1 MLHSLSVF
9 SIIILIT
16 ERVITMP
23 RKTDPN
29 SQYRVSIHLNNGYRY
44 ASTQP
49 FQVDPDTG
57 KKTYHHIHWG
67 TVDDND
73 KFIPGKNY
81 LLAPLTERAKLI
93 FPDTW
98 DLSEIKKLSGARAKG
113 RPAIESQDENRL
125 YGDIWLLEKVAET
138 TGIRKDLMKTFD
150 GNEETVNTVMTLA
163 YFLFSGKGTYNQL
176 AAWQRISRPPCN
188 RELTSPYITRFTQ
201 SITEGNRMTLL
212 KLRAARLEAE
222 ELCAVD
228 STSRSAWG
236 ESLPD
241 IRYGKNKDKLPL
253 PQTMEVV
260 VYTLNGH
267 MPVYYRTL
275 PGNTPDS
282 RSLETILQDL
292 KAAGFKDV
300 VLITDRGYESVRNL
314 EIYIDK
320 NQRMIMGTKTSQSH
334 VRRQIDAFG
343 TFDHHP
349 EGMEID
355 PDERIYYKQFDL
367 EYQIEGRRD
376 NIKQAEKLKLNLYFD
391 PVRRGH
397 ELIDLDI
404 AVKSQAEALED
415 IKTRKLALDDDAT
428 ICRVYRFYTLKY
440 DSETRI
446 LEDYSLNEKKVAK
459 ARREAGFFAN
469 TTHGLD
475 ISAITAQH
483 HYSLR
488 DEQEKYFAMMKG
500 ILGAD
505 RQRNSSELGKEGRL
519 FVLFVAQILGCY
531 LAYIRKNKLNDKF
544 HSIQDILNEMR
555 PIRYIEHPGTA
566 PFITPF
572 IGRQVEICE
581 AFGYDIPDGCSPE
594 YVVRKTTKGKPGRPR
609 KNKLVVRES

>member
-1 MLHSLSVF
+1 
-9 SIIILIT
+9 
-16 ERVITMP
+16 MP
-23 RKTDPN
+23 RKANPN
-29 SQYRVSIHLNNGYRY
+29 SQYKVSIHLNNGYRY

-49 FQVDPDTG
+49 YVVNPDTG
-57 KKTYHHIHWG
+57 RKSYHHIHWG
-67 TVDDND
+67 TVDENN

-81 LLAPLTERAKLI
+81 LVASISERSRLI
-93 FPDTW
+93 FPESW
-98 DLSEIKKLSGARAKG
+98 DLSEIKKLSGARSKG
-113 RPAIESQDENRL
+113 RPAVESQDENRL
-125 YGDIWLLEKVAET
+125 YGDIWLLQQIAGV

-150 GNEETVNTVMTLA
+150 NNEETVDAIMTLA
-163 YFLFSGKGTYNQL
+163 FFLFSGKGTYNQL
-176 AAWQRISRPPCN
+176 ASWQRIAKTPCS
-188 RELTSPYITRFTQ
+188 RELTSPYITRLTQ
-201 SITEGNRMTLL
+201 SITESNRMALL
-212 KLRAARLEAE
+212 KLRAARLGAQ

-292 KAAGFKDV
+292 KSAGFKDV
-300 VLITDRGYESVRNL
+300 VLITDRGYESIKNL
-314 EIYIDK
+314 EMYIDK
-320 NQRMIMGTKTSQSH
+320 KQRMIMGTKTCQTH
-334 VRRQIDAFG
+334 VRKQIDAFG
-343 TFDHHP
+343 SFSHHP

-355 PDERIYYKQFDL
+355 PVERIYYKQFEL

-376 NIKQAEKLKLNLYFD
+376 NVKKADKLRLNLYFD
-391 PVRRGH
+391 PIRRAQ

-404 AVKSQAEALED
+404 AVKAQAEALED
-415 IKTRKLALDDDAT
+415 IKTRKLPLDDDAT
-428 ICRVYRFYTLKY
+428 ISRVYRFYTLEY
-440 DSETRI
+440 DADTRV
-446 LEDYSLNEKKVAK
+446 LTSFERNEKKIFK

-475 ISAITAQH
+475 IDAMTAQQ
-483 HYSLR
+483 HYVLR

-505 RQRNSSELGKEGRL
+505 RQRNSTELGKEGRL

-531 LAYIRKNKLNDKF
+531 LANIRKTKLSANF
-544 HSIQDILNEMR
+544 HSIQDVLNEMR
-555 PIRYIEHPGTA
+555 PIRYIEHPSTQ

-572 IGRQVEICE
+572 IGKQVDICE
-581 AFGYDIPDGCSPE
+581 AFGFEIPDGCSPE
-594 YVVRKTTKGKPGRPR
+594 YVIRKTNKGKPGRPR
-609 KNKLVVRES
+609 KNKVVVKES

>member
-1 MLHSLSVF
+1 
-9 SIIILIT
+9 
-16 ERVITMP
+16 MP

-49 FQVDPDTG
+49 YEINPDTG
-57 KKTYHHIHWG
+57 KKSYHHVHWG
-67 TVDDND
+67 IVDENNR
-73 KFIPGKNY
+73 FIPGKNY
-81 LLAPLTERAKLI
+81 LVASLSDRAKLI
-93 FPDTW
+93 FPDDW
-98 DLSEIKKLSGARAKG
+98 DLSEIKKLSGAREKG
-113 RPAIESQDENRL
+113 RPSIESQNENRL
-125 YGDIWLLEKVAET
+125 YGDIWLLEQISER
-138 TGIRKDLMKTFD
+138 TGIRKDLLKTFD
-150 GNEETVNTVMTLA
+150 GNEETVNAIMTMA
-163 YFLFSGKGTYNQL
+163 FYLFSGKGTYNQL
-176 AAWQRISRPPCN
+176 GSWQRITRTPYDK
-188 RELTSPYITRFTQ
+188 ELSSPYITRLTQ
-201 SITEGNRMTLL
+201 SITESDRIRLL
-212 KLRAARLEAE
+212 KLRAGRLSSE

-236 ESLPD
+236 EGLPD
-241 IRYGKNKDKLPL
+241 IHYGRSKDKLPL

-300 VLITDRGYESVRNL
+300 VLITDRGYESIRNL
-314 EIYIDK
+314 EMYIDRK
-320 NQRMIMGTKTSQSH
+320 QRMIMGTRTGQSH

-343 TFDHHP
+343 DFGHHP
-349 EGMEID
+349 DVMEID
-355 PDERIYYKQFDL
+355 PEERIYYKQFDL
-367 EYQIEGRRD
+367 AYQIEDRRD
-376 NIKQAEKLKLNLYFD
+376 NIKQADKLKLNLYFD

-404 AVKSQAEALED
+404 AIKCQKDALED
-415 IKTRKLALDDDAT
+415 IKARKLPLDDDKT
-428 ICRVYRFYTLKY
+428 IKRIYRFYQLAY
-440 DSETRI
+440 DEETRI
-446 LEDYSLNEKKVAK
+446 LKSYALDEKKVAS

-475 ISAITAQH
+475 IDAMTAQH
-483 HYSLR
+483 HYRLR

-519 FVLFVAQILGCY
+519 FVLFVAQVLGCY
-531 LAYIRKNKLNDKF
+531 LAHVRKEQLKDQF
-544 HSIQDILNEMR
+544 SSIQDILNEMR
-555 PIRYIEHPGTA
+555 PIRYIEHPGTK

-572 IGRQVEICE
+572 IGRQVDICE
-581 AFGYDIPDGCSPE
+581 AFGFEIPTGCAPE
-594 YVVRKTTKGKPGRPR
+594 YVVRKTNKGKRGRPR
-609 KNKLVVRES
+609 KNKLVVKEES

>member
-1 MLHSLSVF
+1 
-9 SIIILIT
+9 
-16 ERVITMP
+16 MP
-23 RKTDPN
+23 RKANPN
-29 SQYRVSIHLNNGYRY
+29 SQYKVSIHLNNGYRY

-49 FQVDPDTG
+49 YVVNPDTG
-57 KKTYHHIHWG
+57 RKSYHHIHWG
-67 TVDDND
+67 TVDENN

-81 LLAPLTERAKLI
+81 LVASISERSRLI
-93 FPDTW
+93 FPESW
-98 DLSEIKKLSGARAKG
+98 DLSEIKKLSGARSKG
-113 RPAIESQDENRL
+113 RPAVESQDENRL
-125 YGDIWLLEKVAET
+125 YGDIWLLQQIAGV

-150 GNEETVNTVMTLA
+150 NNEETVDAIMTLA
-163 YFLFSGKGTYNQL
+163 FFLFSGKGTYNQL
-176 AAWQRISRPPCN
+176 ASWQRIAKTPCS
-188 RELTSPYITRFTQ
+188 RELTSPYITRLTQ
-201 SITEGNRMTLL
+201 SITESNRMALL
-212 KLRAARLEAE
+212 KLRAARLGAQ

-241 IRYGKNKDKLPL
+241 IRYGKSKDKLPL

-292 KAAGFKDV
+292 KSAGFKDV
-300 VLITDRGYESVRNL
+300 VLITDRGYESIKNL
-314 EIYIDK
+314 EMYIDK
-320 NQRMIMGTKTSQSH
+320 KQRMIMGTKTCQTH
-334 VRRQIDAFG
+334 VRKQIDAFG
-343 TFDHHP
+343 SFSHHP

-355 PDERIYYKQFDL
+355 PVERIYYKQFEL

-376 NIKQAEKLKLNLYFD
+376 NVKKADKLRLNLYFD
-391 PVRRGH
+391 PIRRAQ

-404 AVKSQAEALED
+404 AVKAQAEALED
-415 IKTRKLALDDDAT
+415 IKTRKLPLDDDAT
-428 ICRVYRFYTLKY
+428 ISRVYRFYTLEY
-440 DSETRI
+440 DADTRV
-446 LEDYSLNEKKVAK
+446 LTSYELNEKKIFK

-475 ISAITAQH
+475 IDAMTAQQ
-483 HYSLR
+483 HYVLR

-505 RQRNSSELGKEGRL
+505 RQRNSTELGKEGRL

-531 LAYIRKNKLNDKF
+531 LANIRKTKLSANF
-544 HSIQDILNEMR
+544 HSIQDVLNEMR
-555 PIRYIEHPGTA
+555 PIRYIEHPSTQ

-572 IGRQVEICE
+572 IGKQVDICE
-581 AFGYDIPDGCSPE
+581 AFGFEIPDGCSPE
-594 YVVRKTTKGKPGRPR
+594 YVIRKTNKGKPGRPR
-609 KNKLVVRES
+609 KNKVVVKES